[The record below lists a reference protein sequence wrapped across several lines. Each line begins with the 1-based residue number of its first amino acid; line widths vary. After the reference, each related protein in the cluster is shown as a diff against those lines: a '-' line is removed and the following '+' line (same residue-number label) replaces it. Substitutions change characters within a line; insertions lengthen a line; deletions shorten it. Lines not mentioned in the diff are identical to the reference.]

1 MIADQIEI
9 LRKGL
14 QESFD
19 LLVAKVDRIQIGT
32 KEQFPYGWRNA
43 GKGRTVWRILEEIIT
58 QNLEK
63 DHSDFKL

>member
-1 MIADQIEI
+1 MAAEQIEI

-14 QESFD
+14 QKSFD
-19 LLVAKVDRIQIGT
+19 LLVAKVNKIQIGT
-32 KEQFPYGWRNA
+32 KEQCPYGWRNA
-43 GKGRTVWRILEEIIT
+43 GKGKTIWRILEEIIT